1 MSAHWN
7 VCQYSKQHGS
17 KILLLSQE
25 ILDTLD
31 TGIEFREGI
40 AALGA
45 LNFLS
50 SMSKKKE
57 EG

>member
-45 LNFLS
+45 LN
-50 SMSKKKE
+50 
-57 EG
+57 